1 MTALRNFPD
10 APLRQHAATPWRWQT
25 PAWLLGAWQAMER
38 YGQRR
43 AAFEL
48 ELLAGHRE
56 ASDPALARQ
65 FRTAAAECRQAAGVT
80 STGRPA

>member
-10 APLRQHAATPWRWQT
+10 APLRLHAAAPWRWHT
-25 PAWLLGAWQAMER
+25 PAWLLDAWQAMER

-48 ELLAGHRE
+48 EMLGMHRE

-65 FRTAAAECRQAAGVT
+65 FHAAAAECRRVARDTAPG
-80 STGRPA
+80 SRR